1 MPEITDSRIDP
12 RIRAMLAAMPSPDG
26 QSDAVDWVTMVA
38 EANSETAKKN
48 RDAGAAAFEAMDNET
63 IAPTAGL
70 SISTETFTS
79 SPDGNSIRVQFIRP
93 DNQEVVPCV
102 YYIHGGGMMFSSC
115 FQGNYRAWG
124 KIVAAQG
131 VAVAMV
137 DFRNCLSPSSAP
149 EIVQFPGGLNDC
161 VSGVKWVSAAHAQL
175 GIDPKRIVVAGESGG
190 GNLTLATGMKLLK
203 DGDIELIR
211 GLYAFCPYIAGYWP
225 HPDCPSSEENNG
237 ILLNLHNN
245 RGAMAYGIEELN
257 KRNPLAWPLFAA
269 DNDLKG
275 MPPTIISVNE
285 FDPLRDEGVL
295 FYRRLLENGVLAS
308 CRQVMGTMHATE
320 QVFPA
325 LCPNISRDTAASLA
339 QFCRE

>member
-12 RIRAMLAAMPSPDG
+12 RIRARLAAMPSSDG

-48 RDAGAAAFEAMDNET
+48 RDAGAATFEAMDNET

-137 DFRNCLSPSSAP
+137 DFRKFVEFSA
-149 EIVQFPGGLNDC
+149 
-161 VSGVKWVSAAHAQL
+161 
-175 GIDPKRIVVAGESGG
+175 VA
-190 GNLTLATGMKLLK
+190 
-203 DGDIELIR
+203 
-211 GLYAFCPYIAGYWP
+211 
-225 HPDCPSSEENNG
+225 
-237 ILLNLHNN
+237 
-245 RGAMAYGIEELN
+245 
-257 KRNPLAWPLFAA
+257 
-269 DNDLKG
+269 
-275 MPPTIISVNE
+275 
-285 FDPLRDEGVL
+285 
-295 FYRRLLENGVLAS
+295 
-308 CRQVMGTMHATE
+308 
-320 QVFPA
+320 
-325 LCPNISRDTAASLA
+325 
-339 QFCRE
+339 